1 MQKNELTRLFESTVN
16 QILSSRINL
25 ERFLFFASRHHKQS
39 FVDQV
44 MIYAQNPN
52 ATVVTTAKSWYNLG
66 GQLAENAKPII
77 SFRVNGEGIPV
88 PHYLYDEYQ
97 LNTKPKQ
104 IGIVKSLWRLNRSR
118 RDNLASY
125 YDSLFPPPKAI
136 KERIQ
141 TLVSAAADEYMTKKP
156 QITERELVQEIAYFL
171 CCSKLRLIDVHI
183 SENAYQFISHSQN
196 VKLYFDAINYT
207 AKKVLN
213 DIESILR
220 ERSVNYE
227 QHNQVHHGES
237 QPSRLQRIQ
246 RGGND
251 SRQTGRAGG
260 REPILSVGNVRPDDA
275 SVSGGRKRTPVQK
288 DVVRRDDV
296 SGSQEVQRSNDHNQN
311 SDIGTAGDKERRKN
325 QPDSKLY
332 GARSSQR
339 TTSVS
344 GGGTNDRT
352 SNRGTGEAVSNDG
365 RTDESA
371 GRSVAGVME
380 GASVLKSKSND
391 KQSELTPEERFT
403 VVEVDD
409 HIGDPYAV
417 WDDLHNDYY
426 DDEGVTAT
434 FRSHFEAEAYR
445 QQIIQQFSSG
455 ALPEVEEST
464 QTSLFAKNENAP
476 QTEIKP
482 VSNFYSADTEINYGG
497 AKTKFR
503 NNLAAIQLLKELET
517 QSIQATPE
525 QQLILSKYTGWGGI
539 PQVFDEQQ
547 QSWAT
552 EYAELKRSLTEQEY
566 EQARRSTLNAHYTE
580 PYIIQSIYDAVQGF
594 GFHGG
599 KILEPSMGVGYFFSA
614 MPTQLQSSDLYGI
627 EIDSISGRISKQL
640 FPQAN
645 IQVKGY
651 QDTEFPDNLFDL
663 AIGNIPF
670 GDYRVHDKRYDKQKL
685 FIHDY
690 FIVKTLDL
698 IKPNGLV
705 AFITTKG
712 TLDKANAS
720 MRKYVAQRAELLGA
734 IRLPNHT
741 FKNVAN
747 TEVTTD
753 ILFFRKREKE
763 IITEPNWIHLGL
775 TVDNVPVNQYYLDNP
790 DMMLGTMKFDSS
802 MYGNEKLTTCAADKS
817 MDLKDALHQAV
828 QKLTDSELERT
839 EQLEPLQPQDAAVIG
854 WTDEKADSNFSEVA
868 ERIPATPDVKN
879 FTFTIIDD
887 RAYYRENSFLILRGD
902 IKGKALERIRGMHE
916 IRKMVRRVIDI
927 QTTYNYQQAELKE
940 EQKKLSDLYDRFVK
954 KFDFI
959 STNPNRR
966 VMSEDADWPLLTSL
980 EIRKKDHF
988 EKAAIFTNATIRPP
1002 EEFKVTNAEQALSV
1016 SLFKTGGVD
1025 LEYMQSVYDGHNA
1038 NDIVTELGDRIYL
1051 DPKYIERSP
1060 TEQQKHGYIFCEE
1073 YLSGNVKQKLDTVR
1087 SIVLEYPELQLN
1099 VDALIRVQPP
1109 RLNISQIEFEIG
1121 TAWIPLEYIQQ
1132 FMYDTLQVYKYNQC
1146 KVGEYEKNKIYIAHD
1161 EISTRY
1167 TIYNKFL
1174 CKGLLNTS
1182 TFGTKRKPATAIIED
1197 CLNLKQVEVTDIY
1210 LDDNN
1215 KERRRINP
1223 KETQLARA
1231 KQEKLQQEFKSWI
1244 VQDPKRIR
1252 RIENIYNDT
1261 FNVFVPRHYHCD
1273 ELYLSNMSNSI
1284 SLRQHQKDAAMRI
1297 LLGGNTL
1304 LAHEVG
1310 AGKTYTMA
1318 AGAML
1323 QRQSGLCKKPLFVV
1337 PAHLTEQW
1345 GCEFL
1350 QLFPTANLLVATK
1363 KDFEKGRRKQFISR
1377 IATGEYDAVI
1387 MSFNQFEKIPM
1398 SAEYQTKMLQQ
1409 EVDDITTALSNSEQ
1423 SNGRGYSIKQLEKQ
1437 KLQLEEKI
1445 ERLLDNGRRD
1455 DTLTF
1460 EQLGVDRLFV
1470 DEAHYYKNC
1479 YIHTK
1484 INNVAGLGSTG
1495 AEKSFDMLIKTK
1507 YITEQNNGKGVV
1519 FATGTPITNSISE
1532 MFVMQRYLQN
1542 DLLKSVGV
1550 EHFDQWAGA
1559 FAKIENS
1566 IEIAPEGTG
1575 FRSKSR
1581 FTKFYNL
1588 PELMNMFH
1596 QSADVKLVEELGIE
1610 RPALVGGKVQ
1620 TITIEPSEYVTAKIQ
1635 ELAERAELIRSGS
1648 VDAQTDNMLKVT
1660 HEGRA
1665 VAIDPRILDPEA
1677 PVNRDSKIYACCDKV
1692 AGLYRTYG
1700 EDKALQLIFLDAGI
1714 TMYPIIRDE
1723 LISQGIKAEEIA
1735 FIHDA
1740 KTEKAKAELFEKCRS
1755 GDVRV
1760 LLGSTAKMGAGT
1772 NIQERMIALHHVD
1785 CPWRPADLEQRN
1797 GRIRRQGNMY
1807 PEVNIFQY
1815 ITKGTFDSYLF
1826 QLQEQKQRFIS
1837 QIMTNQSSVRSCD
1850 DLDETVLS
1858 YAEVKAL
1865 AVGDTRI
1872 RDKMELDTE
1881 VQRLTLEKQSYL
1893 SEQSRMRD
1901 FIESAPKEIREKQQS
1916 IAQLQKDI
1924 ATYMENAPSEF
1935 SININGFI
1943 FHKKVEAGEAL
1954 EQQIRDARDKT
1965 SRIVGKYAGLN
1976 LIVEKD
1982 GWEKSLYLKGEYK
1995 YPVSIGTPLGTIM
2008 KIENAPEHYPNVIE
2022 NMNRSIDELKQELDV
2037 AQERVTLPFEKEE
2050 LLKEKSEQK
2059 AALDF
2064 EIEMELKHGNLEPKS
2079 GEAIHDNNEF
2089 VDSDFDFDMN

>member
-16 QILSSRINL
+16 QILSSRMNL

-39 FVDQV
+39 FINQV
-44 MIYAQNPN
+44 MIYAQDPN

-66 GQLAENAKPII
+66 SQLAENAKPII

-88 PHYLYDEYQ
+88 PRYLYDEYQ

-104 IGIVKSLWRLNRSR
+104 IGEVKSLWRLNRSR

-125 YDSLFPPPKAI
+125 YDSLFPPPKSI

-183 SENAYQFISHSQN
+183 SENAYQLISHSQN

-311 SDIGTAGDKERRKN
+311 SDIGTTGDKERRKN

-339 TTSVS
+339 PTSVS

-352 SNRGTGEAVSNDG
+352 SNRGTGEAVPNDG

-455 ALPEVEEST
+455 ALPEAEEST

-517 QSIQATPE
+517 QNIQATPE

-627 EIDSISGRISKQL
+627 EIDCISGRISKQL

-670 GDYRVHDKRYDKQKL
+670 GNYRVHDKRYDKQKL

-790 DMMLGTMKFDSS
+790 DMMLGTMKFDSA

-839 EQLEPLQPQDAAVIG
+839 EQLEPLQPQDATVIG
-854 WTDEKADSNFSEVA
+854 WTDEKADSNSSEVA
-868 ERIPATPDVKN
+868 EQIPATPDVKN

-940 EQKKLSDLYDRFVK
+940 EQIKLSDLYDRFVK

-1002 EEFKVTNAEQALSV
+1002 EEFKVTSAEQALSV

-1060 TEQQKHGYIFCEE
+1060 AEQQKHGYIFCEE

-1087 SIVLEYPELQLN
+1087 SMVLEYPELQRN

-1273 ELYLSNMSNSI
+1273 DLYLSNMSNSI

-1345 GCEFL
+1345 GSEFL

-1484 INNVAGLGSTG
+1484 L
-1495 AEKSFDMLIKTK
+1495 
-1507 YITEQNNGKGVV
+1507 
-1519 FATGTPITNSISE
+1519 
-1532 MFVMQRYLQN
+1532 
-1542 DLLKSVGV
+1542 
-1550 EHFDQWAGA
+1550 
-1559 FAKIENS
+1559 
-1566 IEIAPEGTG
+1566 
-1575 FRSKSR
+1575 
-1581 FTKFYNL
+1581 
-1588 PELMNMFH
+1588 
-1596 QSADVKLVEELGIE
+1596 
-1610 RPALVGGKVQ
+1610 
-1620 TITIEPSEYVTAKIQ
+1620 
-1635 ELAERAELIRSGS
+1635 
-1648 VDAQTDNMLKVT
+1648 
-1660 HEGRA
+1660 
-1665 VAIDPRILDPEA
+1665 
-1677 PVNRDSKIYACCDKV
+1677 
-1692 AGLYRTYG
+1692 
-1700 EDKALQLIFLDAGI
+1700 
-1714 TMYPIIRDE
+1714 TM
-1723 LISQGIKAEEIA
+1723 
-1735 FIHDA
+1735 
-1740 KTEKAKAELFEKCRS
+1740 
-1755 GDVRV
+1755 
-1760 LLGSTAKMGAGT
+1760 
-1772 NIQERMIALHHVD
+1772 
-1785 CPWRPADLEQRN
+1785 
-1797 GRIRRQGNMY
+1797 
-1807 PEVNIFQY
+1807 
-1815 ITKGTFDSYLF
+1815 
-1826 QLQEQKQRFIS
+1826 
-1837 QIMTNQSSVRSCD
+1837 
-1850 DLDETVLS
+1850 
-1858 YAEVKAL
+1858 
-1865 AVGDTRI
+1865 
-1872 RDKMELDTE
+1872 
-1881 VQRLTLEKQSYL
+1881 
-1893 SEQSRMRD
+1893 
-1901 FIESAPKEIREKQQS
+1901 
-1916 IAQLQKDI
+1916 
-1924 ATYMENAPSEF
+1924 
-1935 SININGFI
+1935 
-1943 FHKKVEAGEAL
+1943 
-1954 EQQIRDARDKT
+1954 
-1965 SRIVGKYAGLN
+1965 
-1976 LIVEKD
+1976 
-1982 GWEKSLYLKGEYK
+1982 
-1995 YPVSIGTPLGTIM
+1995 
-2008 KIENAPEHYPNVIE
+2008 
-2022 NMNRSIDELKQELDV
+2022 
-2037 AQERVTLPFEKEE
+2037 
-2050 LLKEKSEQK
+2050 
-2059 AALDF
+2059 
-2064 EIEMELKHGNLEPKS
+2064 
-2079 GEAIHDNNEF
+2079 
-2089 VDSDFDFDMN
+2089 

>member
-16 QILSSRINL
+16 QILSSRMNL

-39 FVDQV
+39 FINQV
-44 MIYAQNPN
+44 MIYAQDPN

-66 GQLAENAKPII
+66 SQLAENAKPII

-88 PHYLYDEYQ
+88 PRYLYDEYQ

-104 IGIVKSLWRLNRSR
+104 IGEVKSLWRLNRSR

-141 TLVSAAADEYMTKKP
+141 TLVSDAADEYMTKKP

-183 SENAYQFISHSQN
+183 SENAYQLISHSQN

-207 AKKVLN
+207 AKNVLN

-311 SDIGTAGDKERRKN
+311 SDIGTTGDKERRKN

-352 SNRGTGEAVSNDG
+352 SNRGTGEAVPNDG

-455 ALPEVEEST
+455 ALPEAEEST

-517 QSIQATPE
+517 QNIQATPE

-627 EIDSISGRISKQL
+627 EIDCISGRISKQL

-670 GDYRVHDKRYDKQKL
+670 GNYRVHDKRYDKQKL

-775 TVDNVPVNQYYLDNP
+775 PVDNVPVNQYYIDKP
-790 DMMLGTMKFDSS
+790 DMLLGTMKFDSA

-839 EQLEPLQPQDAAVIG
+839 EQLEPLQPQDATVIG
-854 WTDEKADSNFSEVA
+854 WTDEKADSNSSEVD

-1002 EEFKVTNAEQALSV
+1002 EEFKVTSAEQALSV

-1060 TEQQKHGYIFCEE
+1060 AEQQKHGYIFCEE

-1087 SIVLEYPELQLN
+1087 SMVLEYPELQRN

-1146 KVGEYEKNKIYIAHD
+1146 KVGEYEK
-1161 EISTRY
+1161 
-1167 TIYNKFL
+1167 
-1174 CKGLLNTS
+1174 
-1182 TFGTKRKPATAIIED
+1182 TK
-1197 CLNLKQVEVTDIY
+1197 
-1210 LDDNN
+1210 
-1215 KERRRINP
+1215 
-1223 KETQLARA
+1223 
-1231 KQEKLQQEFKSWI
+1231 
-1244 VQDPKRIR
+1244 
-1252 RIENIYNDT
+1252 
-1261 FNVFVPRHYHCD
+1261 
-1273 ELYLSNMSNSI
+1273 SI
-1284 SLRQHQKDAAMRI
+1284 SLTMKSR
-1297 LLGGNTL
+1297 LG
-1304 LAHEVG
+1304 
-1310 AGKTYTMA
+1310 
-1318 AGAML
+1318 
-1323 QRQSGLCKKPLFVV
+1323 
-1337 PAHLTEQW
+1337 
-1345 GCEFL
+1345 
-1350 QLFPTANLLVATK
+1350 
-1363 KDFEKGRRKQFISR
+1363 
-1377 IATGEYDAVI
+1377 
-1387 MSFNQFEKIPM
+1387 IP
-1398 SAEYQTKMLQQ
+1398 
-1409 EVDDITTALSNSEQ
+1409 
-1423 SNGRGYSIKQLEKQ
+1423 
-1437 KLQLEEKI
+1437 
-1445 ERLLDNGRRD
+1445 
-1455 DTLTF
+1455 
-1460 EQLGVDRLFV
+1460 
-1470 DEAHYYKNC
+1470 
-1479 YIHTK
+1479 
-1484 INNVAGLGSTG
+1484 
-1495 AEKSFDMLIKTK
+1495 
-1507 YITEQNNGKGVV
+1507 YITSFYVKV
-1519 FATGTPITNSISE
+1519 F
-1532 MFVMQRYLQN
+1532 
-1542 DLLKSVGV
+1542 
-1550 EHFDQWAGA
+1550 
-1559 FAKIENS
+1559 
-1566 IEIAPEGTG
+1566 
-1575 FRSKSR
+1575 
-1581 FTKFYNL
+1581 
-1588 PELMNMFH
+1588 
-1596 QSADVKLVEELGIE
+1596 
-1610 RPALVGGKVQ
+1610 
-1620 TITIEPSEYVTAKIQ
+1620 
-1635 ELAERAELIRSGS
+1635 
-1648 VDAQTDNMLKVT
+1648 
-1660 HEGRA
+1660 
-1665 VAIDPRILDPEA
+1665 
-1677 PVNRDSKIYACCDKV
+1677 
-1692 AGLYRTYG
+1692 
-1700 EDKALQLIFLDAGI
+1700 
-1714 TMYPIIRDE
+1714 
-1723 LISQGIKAEEIA
+1723 
-1735 FIHDA
+1735 
-1740 KTEKAKAELFEKCRS
+1740 
-1755 GDVRV
+1755 
-1760 LLGSTAKMGAGT
+1760 
-1772 NIQERMIALHHVD
+1772 
-1785 CPWRPADLEQRN
+1785 
-1797 GRIRRQGNMY
+1797 
-1807 PEVNIFQY
+1807 
-1815 ITKGTFDSYLF
+1815 
-1826 QLQEQKQRFIS
+1826 
-1837 QIMTNQSSVRSCD
+1837 
-1850 DLDETVLS
+1850 
-1858 YAEVKAL
+1858 
-1865 AVGDTRI
+1865 
-1872 RDKMELDTE
+1872 
-1881 VQRLTLEKQSYL
+1881 
-1893 SEQSRMRD
+1893 
-1901 FIESAPKEIREKQQS
+1901 
-1916 IAQLQKDI
+1916 
-1924 ATYMENAPSEF
+1924 
-1935 SININGFI
+1935 
-1943 FHKKVEAGEAL
+1943 
-1954 EQQIRDARDKT
+1954 
-1965 SRIVGKYAGLN
+1965 
-1976 LIVEKD
+1976 
-1982 GWEKSLYLKGEYK
+1982 
-1995 YPVSIGTPLGTIM
+1995 
-2008 KIENAPEHYPNVIE
+2008 
-2022 NMNRSIDELKQELDV
+2022 
-2037 AQERVTLPFEKEE
+2037 
-2050 LLKEKSEQK
+2050 
-2059 AALDF
+2059 
-2064 EIEMELKHGNLEPKS
+2064 
-2079 GEAIHDNNEF
+2079 
-2089 VDSDFDFDMN
+2089 